1 MTGLLEQESKQGQK
15 ESGQQKTK
23 NTKKI
28 KKNKLKN
35 KSVDQ
40 AEGMLHLRDII
51 KTQARRQGVGMSHIS
66 SSVLKH
72 QQQKGAQ

>member
-1 MTGLLEQESKQGQK
+1 MTGLLEQESKQGQE

-23 NTKKI
+23 NKI
-28 KKNKLKN
+28 N

-51 KTQARRQGVGMSHIS
+51 KTQASDDKEWECHIHLT
-66 SSVLKH
+66 VL
-72 QQQKGAQ
+72 

>member
-1 MTGLLEQESKQGQK
+1 MTGLQEQESKQGQE

-23 NTKKI
+23 KKI
-28 KKNKLKN
+28 N

-51 KTQARRQGVGMSHIS
+51 KTQASDDKEWECHIHLT
-66 SSVLKH
+66 VL
-72 QQQKGAQ
+72 

>member
-1 MTGLLEQESKQGQK
+1 MTGLLEQESKQGQE

-23 NTKKI
+23 NKKI
-28 KKNKLKN
+28 N

-51 KTQARRQGVGMSHIS
+51 KTQASDDKEWECHIH
-66 SSVLKH
+66 LTLL
-72 QQQKGAQ
+72 

>member
-15 ESGQQKTK
+15 EGGQQKTEK
-23 NTKKI
+23 NKKI
-28 KKNKLKN
+28 N

-51 KTQARRQGVGMSHIS
+51 KTQASDDKEWECHIHLT
-66 SSVLKH
+66 VL
-72 QQQKGAQ
+72 